1 MRNYSGILG
10 KIWIAGLLPLVIPL
24 KSGTF
29 QNLPRFL
36 GSLQTI

>member
-1 MRNYSGILG
+1 MRNYRRTLG

-24 KSGTF
+24 GGTF

-36 GSLQTI
+36 GSLKTI